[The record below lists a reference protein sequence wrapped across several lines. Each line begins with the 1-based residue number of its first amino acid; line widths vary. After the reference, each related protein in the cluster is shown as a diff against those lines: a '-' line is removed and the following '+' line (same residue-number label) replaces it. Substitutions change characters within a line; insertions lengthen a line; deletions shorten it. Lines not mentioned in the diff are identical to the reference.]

1 MKFNAKQL
9 QKKIQAEFSNLDL
22 LEQALTH
29 RSIGHKNNER
39 LEYLGDAILGFVI
52 ADEIYSK
59 FPTADEGVMS
69 RLRAHLVN
77 QTSLAEIATQLELS
91 DELILGQGEMKSGG
105 KHRASILSDV
115 LEAIMGA
122 MYKDSGIDP
131 TREWILRVFKDKLKG
146 LSLDTAIKDPKTQLQ
161 EYLQARNLK
170 IPTYTVL
177 STTGADHNQLF
188 TVECFV
194 SQAGTPLSAKAG
206 TRKKAEQKAA
216 DKVFNVLT
224 NTSPP

>member
-1 MKFNAKQL
+1 VKFNAKQL
-9 QKKIQAEFSNLDL
+9 QKKIQAKFSNLAL

-77 QTSLAEIATQLELS
+77 QTSLAEIATQLELG

-105 KHRASILSDV
+105 KHRASILSDA

-122 MYKDSGIDP
+122 MYKDLGLVP
-131 TREWILRVFKDKLKG
+131 TKEWILRVFQDKLNS
-146 LSLDTAIKDPKTQLQ
+146 LSVETAIKDSKTQLQ

-194 SQAGTPLSAKAG
+194 SRAGSALSAKAG

-216 DKVFNVLT
+216 EKVLKILT
-224 NTSPP
+224 QTP